1 MYKQISYFFILLF
14 VGVALLQSC
23 SNNQPSST
31 QPVKTDITTQVMA
44 PANPFAEVDKSPVD
58 ISYYPVNYPKQL
70 MDGNDSATL
79 TARVIYSR
87 PHKINRQIFSNEGPP
102 KSILHYGDYWR
113 LGANEATEIEFFKSV
128 AINNQKI
135 QKGRYIIYCI
145 PYAQKWMIILNSNLF
160 SFGLHQHPET
170 DVMKFEIPV
179 EQTNYNIEDFTMI
192 FEKSPNGANLIMA
205 WGNVKAALPLSFDTK

>member
-1 MYKQISYFFILLF
+1 MHKQISRFFTLLC
-14 VGVALLQSC
+14 VSTALLQGC
-23 SNNQPSST
+23 SNNQSPST
-31 QPVKTDITTQVMA
+31 QTIQPDVAKQVIA
-44 PANPFAEVDKSPVD
+44 AANPFAEVDKSPVD

-113 LGANEATEIEFFKSV
+113 LGANEATEIEFFKNV
-128 AINNQKI
+128 TVNNKKV

-145 PYAQKWMIILNSNLF
+145 PFVQSWTLVLSRHLF
-160 SFGLHQHPET
+160 SFGLHQKPEL

-179 EQTNYNIEDFTMI
+179 EHTNYNIEDFTI
-192 FEKSPNGANLIMA
+192 VFEKSPTGANLIMA
-205 WGNVKAALPLSFDTK
+205 WGNVKAQLPLSF